1 MKVVK
6 LNIGGRTINVRSN
19 SDEVHLNQVADELN
33 ERITQ
38 TMRVIPDSH
47 EALLFVALAL
57 TDELIEVQNQLAE
70 IQEITEDKVMRL
82 VNLFEQLTPIPST
95 PQART
100 NNS

>member
-57 TDELIEVQNQLAE
+57 TDELIEAQNQLAE

-95 PQART
+95 SQARA

>member
-1 MKVVK
+1 MKTTR
-6 LNIGGRTINVRSN
+6 LNIGGRTINVRSS
-19 SDEVHLNQVADELN
+19 SDDQHLQLVSEELN
-33 ERITQ
+33 ERIMETQ
-38 TMRVIPDSH
+38 RVIPDSH

-82 VNLFEQLTPIPST
+82 VNLFEQLSPIPST
-95 PQART
+95 PHARA